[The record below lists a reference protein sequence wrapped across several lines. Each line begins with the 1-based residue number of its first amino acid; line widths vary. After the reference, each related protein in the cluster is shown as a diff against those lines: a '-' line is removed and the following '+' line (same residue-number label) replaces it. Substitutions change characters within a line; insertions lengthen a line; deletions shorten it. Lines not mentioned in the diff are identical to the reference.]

1 MPTTD
6 LPLEIQAS
14 ELARLLA
21 DKAPILLL
29 DCREDYEHQIARII
43 PSELIPMNTIPSN
56 LNRIE
61 GLAEGKQLIVYC
73 HHGVRSLNTVVW
85 LRRQGLENAVSLTG
99 GIERWSM
106 EIDNTI
112 PRY

>member
-1 MPTTD
+1 MPTTE
-6 LPLEIQAS
+6 LPIEIQAS
-14 ELARLLA
+14 ELAKLLA
-21 DKAPILLL
+21 DQAPIFLL
-29 DCREDYEHQIARII
+29 DCREDYEHKIARIE
-43 PSELIPMNTIPSN
+43 PSELIPMNTIPNN

-85 LRRQGLENAVSLTG
+85 LRRQGLENAVSLSG

-106 EIDNTI
+106 EIDPKV

>member
-1 MPTTD
+1 MSTSE
-6 LPLEIQAS
+6 LPIEIQAS
-14 ELARLLA
+14 QLAKLMA
-21 DKAPILLL
+21 DQAPVFLL
-29 DCREDYEHQIARII
+29 DCREEYEYQIARIM
-43 PSELIPMNTIPSN
+43 PSELIPMNTIPSS

-61 GLAEGKQLIVYC
+61 ALAEGKQLIVYC

-106 EIDNTI
+106 EIDPNV